1 MIRGYRRAD
10 GRLGARNHV
19 LVLPSVVCS
28 GLTAQLIAGD
38 DAISVTHQH
47 GCAEVGDD
55 VTHTAAVFSGMATN
69 PNVGA
74 ALVVGLGC
82 ETIQGTRL
90 AERIGEEGQRV
101 RYAGIQAD
109 GGTAKTVARGREL
122 LSGLQAEIGDA
133 RRERGAGGPAG
144 DRARRSGRPVRR
156 RAAGTDLARGRAAD
170 RAGGRGGR
178 RAAPGARDGRRT
190 GHRRL
195 VRPGRGPA
203 RLRHLPRDLRVGGR
217 GAVRR
222 ARRGLRRRRERRSRR
237 AWPRPS
243 GGTCSGCS
251 TAAPRR
257 RRRAAR
263 GTSICGG
270 SRGRC
275 ERRADRISAPRRPLG
290 HPQPRAGHAR
300 PRRREPRRR
309 ADRGRPCRAP
319 SPSATSRR
327 AARAT
332 TASACGAASPAS

>member
-109 GGTAKTVARGREL
+109 GGTARTVARGREL

-133 RRERGAGGPAG
+133 RREAAPEDQLVIGLDDPAAPFAGALRSLASRAGARLIVPEDGAGAEQHPELATAGAQVIVAWCGQGEGPRGFAICPVISVSG
-144 DRARRSGRPVRR
+144 DAELFAALGEDFDVDGSGDPDAVAQTVWRDVLGVFDGRPT
-156 RAAGTDLARGRAAD
+156 ASEAR
-170 RAGGRGGR
+170 
-178 RAAPGARDGRRT
+178 GARDFY
-190 GHRRL
+190 
-195 VRPGRGPA
+195 
-203 RLRHLPRDLRVGGR
+203 
-217 GAVRR
+217 
-222 ARRGLRRRRERRSRR
+222 LRRF
-237 AWPRPS
+237 
-243 GGTCSGCS
+243 
-251 TAAPRR
+251 
-257 RRRAAR
+257 AR
-263 GTSICGG
+263 TM
-270 SRGRC
+270 
-275 ERRADRISAPRRPLG
+275 
-290 HPQPRAGHAR
+290 
-300 PRRREPRRR
+300 
-309 ADRGRPCRAP
+309 
-319 SPSATSRR
+319 
-327 AARAT
+327 
-332 TASACGAASPAS
+332 